1 MSSTLTADAAAT
13 STTPP
18 RATSPSPSP
27 RADVTPPCA
36 SASETSDAAGDAKT
50 TTPTVERVSQVPI
63 DVEEAIKMFKA
74 RAGIELKP
82 ARSSESSII
91 FSWGVRFA
99 YLVNGEQQ
107 LGWKCLA
114 SQSCR
119 EEASFCRLFSGKTSS
134 ATKHLKEV
142 HSIPSAP
149 ARLPLTEAQEA
160 LARTQLEIQ
169 WRPHVLRDDSDDWI
183 QELNLTSA
191 ARFAP
196 SSTPMT
202 HRLRILILDGSM
214 RERNY
219 SRLLAYECARVL
231 DYLGAQVRVLTPLGL
246 PVCDPST
253 PKTDA
258 KVLELSALT
267 EWSEG
272 QMWIATEMH
281 GQVSAA
287 MKNQLDWFP
296 ATTAS
301 ERPMQGK
308 TVAVLQVRP

>member
-1 MSSTLTADAAAT
+1 M
-13 STTPP
+13 
-18 RATSPSPSP
+18 
-27 RADVTPPCA
+27 
-36 SASETSDAAGDAKT
+36 
-50 TTPTVERVSQVPI
+50 ERVSQAPI

-82 ARSSESSII
+82 ARSSETSII

-149 ARLPLTEAQEA
+149 ARPPLTEAQEA
-160 LARTQLEIQ
+160 LTRTQLEIQ
-169 WRPHVLRDDSDDWI
+169 WRPHVLRDDSDDWV

-196 SSTPMT
+196 SGTPMT
-202 HRLRILILDGSM
+202 HKPRILILDGSM

-231 DYLGAQVRVLTPLGL
+231 DYLGAQVRVFSPLGL
-246 PVCDPST
+246 LVCDPSA

-281 GQVSAA
+281 SQVSAA

-296 ATTAS
+296 ATTGA

-308 TVAVLQVRP
+308 TVAVLQVRQIP